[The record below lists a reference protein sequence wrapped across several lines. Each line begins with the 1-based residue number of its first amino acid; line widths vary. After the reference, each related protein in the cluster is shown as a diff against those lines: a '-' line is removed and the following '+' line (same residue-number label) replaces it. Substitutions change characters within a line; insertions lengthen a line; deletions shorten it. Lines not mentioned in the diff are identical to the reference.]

1 MDKLGAI
8 FLVTLVIIIVYPNFT
23 FLKEL
28 KKIEKNH
35 FKYKLIYFLMCLI
48 FPCSVIFIVAAIL
61 SSPAFIDLLNL
72 DIDTSTYT
80 YRIFIGIIIFPL
92 SIIINIYFT
101 KFYLK
106 RISKT
111 KNEIELIGKE

>member
-1 MDKLGAI
+1 MDELGVI
-8 FLVTLVIIIVYPNFT
+8 FLVILFTIIVYPNFT
-23 FLKEL
+23 FFKEL

-35 FKYKLIYFLMCLI
+35 FKYKLIHFLMCLI
-48 FPCSVIFIVAAIL
+48 FPCSIIFIVAAIL
-61 SSPAFIDLLNL
+61 SSPAFINLLNL

-92 SIIINIYFT
+92 SIIIYIYFT

>member
-8 FLVTLVIIIVYPNFT
+8 FLVTLVIIIVYPNFN

-61 SSPAFIDLLNL
+61 SSPGFIDLLNL

-80 YRIFIGIIIFPL
+80 YRIIIGTIIFPL